1 MITIIN
7 DTSKIFVWFDIC
19 RITEYQDTSFFVCV
33 QELVSACVRV
43 CNKDRL
49 GKLQRPRELY
59 NPPGLFANPPKFGTL
74 QDAFPHAKFV
84 FPAAPLRRPQQH
96 DSDLISQWFDLW
108 WLPSS
113 SSPTDDNSDR
123 PFPLARDSL
132 QSSGLQDSTQFL
144 HDLLQR
150 EISLVEGGAK
160 NVLLGGLS
168 QGCATSIVACLLW
181 DGIGEGG
188 EKSEV
193 LGALVG
199 FCGRLPFERRIRR
212 ILTGGRGEDDQTI
225 EGERLNQLSS
235 TDGESEIKSK
245 NGSDVVGNAI
255 DFFRGEFKIPRPPQL
270 PSSSQGFLFQ
280 QTPLFLGHGVEDMTV
295 PIRLGRE
302 AVACVEA
309 LGMHVSWNDSSFGLQ
324 TERIKGPKTNI
335 DLKRGQKDKN
345 LAPFP
350 SGRKNPE
357 EYLRFDLAM
366 TMIRC
371 PNLQELYPTQ
381 RPNMHDFFSNAIQI
395 KDLNTTFAFLRDQEA
410 GSWAFGPAAR

>member
-1 MITIIN
+1 MDFPDYPPPFIIQHLKSHKQTIILLHGRG
-7 DTSKIFVWFDIC
+7 DDGPSFGRDILS
-19 RITEYQDTSFFVCV
+19 TSFP
-33 QELVSACVRV
+33 LPSASQSCS
-43 CNKDRL
+43 
-49 GKLQRPRELY
+49 
-59 NPPGLFANPPKFGTL
+59 PKFGTL

-309 LGMHVSWNDSSFGLQ
+309 LGMHVSWNEYEGLGHWYSETMLSDFVKFMQ
-324 TERIKGPKTNI
+324 EKT
-335 DLKRGQKDKN
+335 DW
-345 LAPFP
+345 
-350 SGRKNPE
+350 
-357 EYLRFDLAM
+357 
-366 TMIRC
+366 
-371 PNLQELYPTQ
+371 EL
-381 RPNMHDFFSNAIQI
+381 
-395 KDLNTTFAFLRDQEA
+395 E
-410 GSWAFGPAAR
+410 